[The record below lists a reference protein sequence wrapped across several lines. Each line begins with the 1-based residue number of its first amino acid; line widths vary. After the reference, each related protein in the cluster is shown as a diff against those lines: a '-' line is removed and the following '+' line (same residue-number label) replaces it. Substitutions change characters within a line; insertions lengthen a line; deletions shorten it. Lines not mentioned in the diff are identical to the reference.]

1 MDTEYIYFSQKILY
15 TWQVVGVGAGYIVN
29 VFNYRLYLKESGR
42 AHPGRA
48 HPENKKKNNSGRAH
62 PGGA

>member
-15 TWQVVGVGAGYIVN
+15 TRQAVGDGAGDIEKN
-29 VFNYRLYLKESGR
+29 LKESGW

-48 HPENKKKNNSGRAH
+48 HPENKKKQFDKNY
-62 PGGA
+62 GGQND